1 MNISFWI
8 FVLCLILVIVFFKDF
23 HAFVYFVVAADILL
37 RLITYFKANIIKD
50 TAFVFLNSIPN
61 DVPSIIRT
69 LDLGMFNE
77 ILIFIYVVIYMVFE
91 GFLIRNFIKRK
102 F

>member
-23 HAFVYFVVAADILL
+23 HAFVYFVVAADIFL
-37 RLITYFKANIIKD
+37 RLVTYFKANIIKD

-61 DVPSIIRT
+61 DVPTIIRS
-69 LDLGMFNE
+69 LDLGMFDE
-77 ILIFIYVVIYMVFE
+77 ILIFIYVVIYMIFE
-91 GFLIRNFIKRK
+91 GFLIRNFIRK
-102 F
+102 KF

>member
-8 FVLCLILVIVFFKDF
+8 FVLCLILVIVFFKNF
-23 HAFVYFVVAADILL
+23 HAFVYFVVAADIFL

-61 DVPSIIRT
+61 DVPSIIKT